1 MATPSPSSR
10 RSPRLTGLP
19 HTPPTKATSSDGGVG
34 GGVISSTGDKTTRT
48 PSPRR
53 KQYQYG
59 KKSPDSDNRVIPFLA
74 VSTPRKSGR
83 RSNANNSSSNKKE
96 EKKMATATDGQI
108 ISRRRRR
115 GATISPRLVK
125 LCNYH
130 MCIINTN
137 INMI

>member
-19 HTPPTKATSSDGGVG
+19 HTPPTKATSSDGKVG
-34 GGVISSTGDKTTRT
+34 GGVRSTGDKTTRT

-83 RSNANNSSSNKKE
+83 RSNANNSSNKKEE
-96 EKKMATATDGQI
+96 EKKMAIATDGQI

-115 GATISPRLVK
+115 GATISPR
-125 LCNYH
+125 
-130 MCIINTN
+130 
-137 INMI
+137 